1 VTRTIIELSRNIHAN
16 DSCSLRSPVCVEEIQ
31 PLFSNNDE
39 ITFSIVKNMDSKE
52 KFGTYK
58 PDTLEKNPIEVL
70 STLRASS
77 STDVNI
83 LEQTEVQDDREEIRT
98 VNVYL
103 EQERAAC
110 S

>member
-1 VTRTIIELSRNIHAN
+1 MNCYQHSEAA
-16 DSCSLRSPVCVEEIQ
+16 
-31 PLFSNNDE
+31 
-39 ITFSIVKNMDSKE
+39 
-52 KFGTYK
+52 
-58 PDTLEKNPIEVL
+58 VL
-70 STLRASS
+70 QT
-77 STDVNI
+77 NF